1 MNRVLIAIIV
11 VIFCLSAGSAAG
23 LPQDGTKSQD
33 TAPPSKH
40 PPEVTK
46 KRAVLAEATRA
57 SANKAAEDAAKQ
69 KAKGPAEEDVNPSEE
84 SAVTE
89 FRPVPPDQKGK
100 DAQSDALSAK
110 KDSKSGPLKNMHG
123 TVYGD
128 VNSTGTGERSTG
140 AAVGTS
146 SKSRK
151 TSVYVE
157 TQRTRET
164 IPQR

>member
-1 MNRVLIAIIV
+1 MIRVLMAIIV
-11 VIFCLSAGSAAG
+11 VIFCVCGTSAAG
-23 LPQDGTKSQD
+23 SPQDGIKNQATV
-33 TAPPSKH
+33 PPREH
-40 PPEVTK
+40 PPETTK
-46 KRAVLAEATRA
+46 TRPVLAEATRA
-57 SANKAAEDAAKQ
+57 SANKAPEDAAKQ
-69 KAKGPAEEDVNPSEE
+69 KSKGPAEEEVDHSEE
-84 SAVTE
+84 STVTE
-89 FRPVPPDQKGK
+89 FRPAPPDQKGK
-100 DAQSDALSAK
+100 DSPSDAQSAR
-110 KDSKSGPLKNMHG
+110 KDSKSGPLRNMHG

>member
-1 MNRVLIAIIV
+1 MIRVLMAIIV
-11 VIFCLSAGSAAG
+11 VIFCLPGGSPG
-23 LPQDGTKSQD
+23 LPQDSTKSQA
-33 TAPPSKH
+33 TTPPSEH
-40 PPEVTK
+40 PPQTTK

-89 FRPVPPDQKGK
+89 FRPVPSDQKGR

>member
-1 MNRVLIAIIV
+1 MIRVLMAIIV
-11 VIFCLSAGSAAG
+11 VIFCLSGGSAAG
-23 LPQDGTKSQD
+23 SPQDGTKSQA
-33 TAPPSKH
+33 TVLPSEH
-40 PPEVTK
+40 PPETTK

-100 DAQSDALSAK
+100 DSESDALSIK
-110 KDSKSGPLKNMHG
+110 KDSKSGPLKNIHG

>member
-1 MNRVLIAIIV
+1 MIRVLMAIIV
-11 VIFCLSAGSAAG
+11 VIFCVCGTSAAG
-23 LPQDGTKSQD
+23 SPQDGIKNQATV
-33 TAPPSKH
+33 PPREH
-40 PPEVTK
+40 PPETTK
-46 KRAVLAEATRA
+46 TRAVLAEATRA
-57 SANKAAEDAAKQ
+57 SANKAPEDAAKQ
-69 KAKGPAEEDVNPSEE
+69 KSKGPAEEEVNQSEE

-100 DAQSDALSAK
+100 GSHSDGQSAR